1 MSAVR
6 PRHACLWA
14 AIALVV
20 LPGLSA
26 ASPLIS
32 KSYSY
37 FSIAG
42 RTAEDLDSEL
52 SRRGPLTKSTGF
64 RHPGAT
70 EIKFGGEITYLET
83 DRRCSVGEVKVTL
96 STKIILPRWKNRSQA
111 SGSLG
116 LIWDTLAADIKR
128 HEERHAEIAR
138 TYARTLENSL
148 HALPAAVN
156 CTQMEKRV
164 SETTRRIVDEHDKEQ
179 LRFDIVESKNFDA
192 RMMRLLKN
200 RAGLTE

>member
-6 PRHACLWA
+6 PRQAFLWA
-14 AIALVV
+14 AVALVV
-20 LPGLSA
+20 LPGIPS

-37 FSIAG
+37 FTIAG
-42 RTAEDLDSEL
+42 RTAEDLDNEL

-111 SGSLG
+111 NGSLG
-116 LIWDTLAADIKR
+116 VIWDTLAADIKR

-138 TYARTLENSL
+138 TYARTLEAML
-148 HALPAAVN
+148 RDLAPASD

-164 SETTRRIVDEHDKEQ
+164 SETTRRIVDDHDKEQ

-200 RAGLTE
+200 RAGLTD